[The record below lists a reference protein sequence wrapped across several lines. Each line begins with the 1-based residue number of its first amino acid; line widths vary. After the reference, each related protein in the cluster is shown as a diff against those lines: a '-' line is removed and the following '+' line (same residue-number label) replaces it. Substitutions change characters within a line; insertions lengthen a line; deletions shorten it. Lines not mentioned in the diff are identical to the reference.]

1 MHADQQRR
9 EGVLDHANVRSG
21 FYRSPAIVSAE
32 LSTAGSLISQS
43 CRQSIEV
50 SGLKCESKCA

>member
-50 SGLKCESKCA
+50 RYLA